1 VFSKIAIGF
10 IGLILAGMAVFIP
23 SIPFE
28 IINANALSNKAAYGY
43 VDVPGSTVLHLP
55 AGNINV
61 EFAEFVPGAGNQTPD
76 VYWPSDMTLSV
87 TPSGGG
93 ATAPALTKSIGTS
106 TKESAYNT
114 NAGIDFYKLQVS
126 DAGRYKLTAHGST
139 DGQNINAKFLFGYG
153 PPVPPLLI
161 YAIVALIEL
170 GGLGMWLLF
179 KRSRGES
186 AMPNRIRGKAAAAP
200 APAPVTPQPHRQQP
214 KPAVPTR
221 LTPPPQ
227 HQLKP
232 RTAPKAAASNGKA
245 DPLDRLQ
252 KLADLH
258 DRGVLTDAEF
268 DAEKS
273 KILAED

>member
-1 VFSKIAIGF
+1 VVFSKIAIGF
-10 IGLILAGMAVFIP
+10 VGLILVGMAVFIP

-55 AGNINV
+55 AGKINV
-61 EFAEFVPGAGNQTPD
+61 EFAELVPGAGNQTPD
-76 VYWPSDMTLSV
+76 VYWPSDIALSV
-87 TPSGGG
+87 VPAGGG
-93 ATAPALTKSIGTS
+93 AAATRLTKSIGRS

-114 NAGIDFYKLQVS
+114 NAGIDFYKLTVQQ
-126 DAGRYKLTAHGST
+126 AGQYKLTAQGST

-170 GGLGMWLLF
+170 GGVGMWVLF

-186 AMPNRIRGKAAAAP
+186 AVPARLADKTAPTSRPTP
-200 APAPVTPQPHRQQP
+200 APAPQTP
-214 KPAVPTR
+214 AR
-221 LTPPPQ
+221 LTPTPPQ
-227 HQLKP
+227 HKP
-232 RTAPKAAASNGKA
+232 KAVAARPQPTPKAASRNGKA

-252 KLADLH
+252 KLADLR
-258 DRGVLTDAEF
+258 DRGVLSDAEF